1 VRCEEGVPC
10 DSSTIGWIVMHR
22 VCGCAAGGAAV
33 PRYTVLS
40 SERCTR
46 DDTDRGV
53 PAHLARAD
61 TPRSG
66 RCVRRPRC
74 RPAHIDHGRLVSAG
88 SIADLVPATAGTV
101 VTTPDTDALTAALRA
116 TGATVE
122 RSGID
127 RLTVTNVSA
136 AVIGRAAV
144 DAGAVI
150 LGMRAEGD
158 DLAAIF
164 ENLIHPKER
173 VS

>member
-1 VRCEEGVPC
+1 MPTGSPSSAYARLLQVSLRASAVKAPEYLVRCEEGVPC

-53 PAHLARAD
+53 PAPLARAD
-61 TPRSG
+61 TTRSG

-101 VTTPDTDALTAALRA
+101 VTTPDT
-116 TGATVE
+116 
-122 RSGID
+122 
-127 RLTVTNVSA
+127 
-136 AVIGRAAV
+136 
-144 DAGAVI
+144 
-150 LGMRAEGD
+150 
-158 DLAAIF
+158 
-164 ENLIHPKER
+164 
-173 VS
+173 